1 MPRTNNSVEI
11 MLLQKILQILIKDLI
26 YRRIASL
33 FVSDFTRT
41 TTIQTQNK
49 NNRKEQNIR

>member
-1 MPRTNNSVEI
+1 MPRTNNSVET
-11 MLLQKILQILIKDLI
+11 MLLQKILQIFIKDLI
-26 YRRIASL
+26 HRRIASL

>member
-1 MPRTNNSVEI
+1 VPRTNNSVET
-11 MLLQKILQILIKDLI
+11 MLLQKILQIFIKDLI